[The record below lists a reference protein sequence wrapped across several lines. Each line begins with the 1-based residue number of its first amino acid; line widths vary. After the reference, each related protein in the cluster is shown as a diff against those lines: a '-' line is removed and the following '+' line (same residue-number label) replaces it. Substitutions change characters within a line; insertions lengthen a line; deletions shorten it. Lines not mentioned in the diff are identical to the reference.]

1 MGRLL
6 PCPGVRAP
14 ERVSAQVRLGVDSD
28 NPTGAPT
35 VYRRAGLEV
44 LFAMHAWR
52 KDLT

>member
-1 MGRLL
+1 ML
-6 PCPGVRAP
+6 
-14 ERVSAQVRLGVDSD
+14 AQVRLGVDSD